1 MFTEEYFSKWF
12 DIISEHD
19 ARTLQNDGDRSFLV
33 LNVEDGTDR
42 YADCFESFEEI
53 ERSFPDALFGL
64 DKVKQQRK
72 FQKDGEKMK
81 IYILEEYN
89 TGRTACISEDINMIR
104 KQMCNKDFFN
114 LEYND
119 YPILKIWKNGVEIEK
134 VEGGDVLKRIAME
147 LRNNG

>member
-1 MFTEEYFSKWF
+1 MKKITTK
-12 DIISEHD
+12 
-19 ARTLQNDGDRSFLV
+19 
-33 LNVEDGTDR
+33 
-42 YADCFESFEEI
+42 
-53 ERSFPDALFGL
+53 
-64 DKVKQQRK
+64 RK

-114 LEYND
+114 PEYND
-119 YPILKIWKNGVEIEK
+119 YPILKIWENGVEIEK